1 MKHYHEQKPM
11 AYRLLLILLLLGV
24 PFMGIRAEGLSASKT
39 AAVDQ
44 TSKVITGNVV
54 DENGEPLIGVSVQV
68 KGESGLAVTD
78 IDGN

>member
-39 AAVDQ
+39 AAVD
-44 TSKVITGNVV
+44 
-54 DENGEPLIGVSVQV
+54 
-68 KGESGLAVTD
+68 
-78 IDGN
+78 

>member
-68 KGESGLAVTD
+68 
-78 IDGN
+78 